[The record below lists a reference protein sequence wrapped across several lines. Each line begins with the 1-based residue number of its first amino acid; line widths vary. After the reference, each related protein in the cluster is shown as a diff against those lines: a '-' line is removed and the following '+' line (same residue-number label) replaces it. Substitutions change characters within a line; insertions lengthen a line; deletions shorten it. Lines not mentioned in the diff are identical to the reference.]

1 MALERRRGGE
11 TELFVVLAV
20 TLAVTA
26 GLGAALFRPR
36 KASPPFDS
44 ATGNVKTSGDNI
56 LMFDAPV
63 EQVQR

>member
-1 MALERRRGGE
+1 MALERCRGGE
-11 TELFVVLAV
+11 TALFVVLAV

-36 KASPPFDS
+36 KASAPFDS
-44 ATGNVKTSGDNI
+44 AAGNVKTSGDNI